1 MKGTSGRFENI
12 GAVDV
17 EVRSQASGEGSAS
30 VDSGAVDE
38 LDNATVH
45 AGADGSITITYTSIG
60 QIVNGRVKLTVPE
73 ALTGGADGDGVTA
86 SDISVSGDAK
96 YGGVEDLDLDANAD
110 ITKDDVLVS
119 GVNLRADGTLTFT
132 YTGMMPE
139 ATQDLSFTVALDG
152 GEGPGEVDEGMPVPA
167 QVGDALIVEVL
178 EAAAGSGMVSIAPM
192 ASVAAGSVVDEI
204 TVTYTAIGQIDADKV
219 ITVTVP
225 GDWSPPLA
233 DAAAP
238 EKMGTF
244 TVMHLLKLAD
254 DAAADAEP
262 DEGDAVDASV
272 MKAEG
277 ADEDAEP
284 MIMVATVA
292 GMGEAGAGD
301 SVVFTYINATAT
313 MTLGDSRF
321 TTTYDDDEVDGEDTI
336 LVVSASPATALSLT
350 SDAMNGKFYIDGGL
364 TVTAMLQDGTG
375 EAATRDAATT
385 VTLGDGD
392 AGGSFDP
399 MSITIAMGVTTG
411 TSAYTPADA
420 GDVTITASADLGG
433 DADVTEEIMVTAD
446 TMSPMVDGASISVT
460 PAIAKTDTVVTV
472 SAMATPNRADGT
484 VLFSIGEIITEGQ
497 MTEDEAGSYSGMTV
511 PLTTLHVNGVHSV
524 IVSIM
529 DGSEVLATAT
539 AVDALTIDHTPPT
552 VEASDVEGTVANG
565 EMVTITATVSDA
577 DSGIASVT
585 ADVSML
591 DTAADPAEVMLT
603 DDDDDGTYTYSHTIS
618 ENTVNE
624 ADNGTHAVTVT
635 ATDAAGNEATAEV
648 MVTLKNSISFTSMI
662 PTGANLF
669 HVPLNDPDITT
680 VGDLRKELGDAVSSL
695 IVRHDGGWEPDSD
708 GVMVTSDLGIYLVA
722 TAEITHTFEGDAWED
737 TTLSLE
743 VGANLVGLPV
753 NDPDVAMVSDIIGL
767 FDEGVIVGGVT
778 IGSGSEYAQISNSD
792 DSDDTAVQGDAAY
805 YIVTSCCWFCR
816 PHG

>member
-1 MKGTSGRFENI
+1 
-12 GAVDV
+12 
-17 EVRSQASGEGSAS
+17 
-30 VDSGAVDE
+30 
-38 LDNATVH
+38 
-45 AGADGSITITYTSIG
+45 
-60 QIVNGRVKLTVPE
+60 
-73 ALTGGADGDGVTA
+73 
-86 SDISVSGDAK
+86 
-96 YGGVEDLDLDANAD
+96 
-110 ITKDDVLVS
+110 
-119 GVNLRADGTLTFT
+119 
-132 YTGMMPE
+132 
-139 ATQDLSFTVALDG
+139 
-152 GEGPGEVDEGMPVPA
+152 
-167 QVGDALIVEVL
+167 
-178 EAAAGSGMVSIAPM
+178 
-192 ASVAAGSVVDEI
+192 
-204 TVTYTAIGQIDADKV
+204 
-219 ITVTVP
+219 
-225 GDWSPPLA
+225 
-233 DAAAP
+233 
-238 EKMGTF
+238 
-244 TVMHLLKLAD
+244 
-254 DAAADAEP
+254 
-262 DEGDAVDASV
+262 
-272 MKAEG
+272 
-277 ADEDAEP
+277 
-284 MIMVATVA
+284 
-292 GMGEAGAGD
+292 
-301 SVVFTYINATAT
+301 

-375 EAATRDAATT
+375 EEATRDAATT

-399 MSITIAMGVTTG
+399 MSITIAMGVTAG

-433 DADVTEEIMVTAD
+433 DADVTDEIMVTAD

-472 SAMATPNRADGT
+472 SAMATANRADGT

-624 ADNGTHAVTVT
+624 ADNGTHAVAVT

-648 MVTLKNSISFTSMI
+648 MVTLKNTISFTSMI

-737 TTLSLE
+737 TTVSLE

-753 NDPDVAMVSDIIGL
+753 NDPGVAMVSAIIGL

-778 IGSGSEYAQISNSD
+778 IGSGSEYTQISNSD

-805 YIVTSCCWFCR
+805 YIVAGAAGSADLMGDGWENGDMANAAPIALSGYRIENQAPALAVYGSVLDELTGVAREGFRVKVKNLSTKAALSEITSVEAADGYSMAFVDLKDARAARVGDVLEISADSPNPLIGVKLVRHIVTVDDVKNGRITLEDLIAYEIPAETELLRNYPNPFNPETWIPYRLAEDADVSLTIYDVNGAVVRDIDIGHQTAAVYETRAKAIYWDGRNQFGEQVASGLYFYHLSAGDFSGTR
-816 PHG
+816 RMVILK